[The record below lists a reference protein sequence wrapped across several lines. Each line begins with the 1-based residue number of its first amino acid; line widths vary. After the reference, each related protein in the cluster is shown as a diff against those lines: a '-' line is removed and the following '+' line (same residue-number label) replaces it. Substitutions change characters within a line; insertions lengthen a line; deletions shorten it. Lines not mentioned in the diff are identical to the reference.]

1 VVNCGRWIDTHTV
14 VVVRTCTRTVN
25 CVPGNSSVVYS
36 AQRRAVGYM
45 HSAAARR
52 GAVHGSTVQYCTVQC
67 STGVI
72 DCLLAK
78 LPRHLAI
85 GAALQAASRVAQF
98 SQLGT
103 RRKAPFT
110 SHQL

>member
-1 VVNCGRWIDTHTV
+1 MVNCGRWIDTHTV

-36 AQRRAVGYM
+36 AQRRAVGCVCTLLRLDASPYM
-45 HSAAARR
+45 
-52 GAVHGSTVQYCTVQC
+52 AVLYSTVQY

-78 LPRHLAI
+78 LPRHLDI

>member
-52 GAVHGSTVQYCTVQC
+52 GAVHASTVQYSTVLALLIVCWQSC
-67 STGVI
+67 HVISTLELR
-72 DCLLAK
+72 C
-78 LPRHLAI
+78 R
-85 GAALQAASRVAQF
+85 LQAA
-98 SQLGT
+98 
-103 RRKAPFT
+103 
-110 SHQL
+110 